1 MGASSGLP
9 QCPIAEEA
17 GGLPRLGVSR
27 CLLGEAVRYDGGHK
41 HDRFLTDVLGPHVL
55 FAPVCPEV
63 ECGLPV
69 PREAM
74 RLVGDAS
81 VPRLVTV
88 KSGQD
93 LTRRM
98 NDWADA
104 KVAEL
109 ACAGLSGFVFKY
121 GSPSSGM
128 SRVKVYPEGGG
139 APALKGRGIFAARLM
154 DTLPLLPVEDE
165 GRLNDPA
172 LRENFIERVFVM
184 HRWNKLLAAN
194 GGLGALVAFHTRHKL
209 LVMAHSVEHY
219 RALGRLVAQGAQM
232 PPAELRAAYISGLI
246 EALRLTATVKKHVNV
261 LSHVMGYFKR
271 ILSPDEKSELL
282 EVIDGYAREVLPLI
296 VPVTLLNHYVR
307 KFGEAYL
314 AEQWYLHPHPA
325 ELKLRNHV

>member
-1 MGASSGLP
+1 
-9 QCPIAEEA
+9 
-17 GGLPRLGVSR
+17 
-27 CLLGEAVRYDGGHK
+27 
-41 HDRFLTDVLGPHVL
+41 
-55 FAPVCPEV
+55 
-63 ECGLPV
+63 
-69 PREAM
+69 
-74 RLVGDAS
+74 
-81 VPRLVTV
+81 
-88 KSGQD
+88 
-93 LTRRM
+93 M
-98 NDWADA
+98 NDWANT

-109 ACAGLSGFVFKY
+109 ARAGLCGFVFKY

-139 APALKGRGIFAARLM
+139 APTLKGRGVFAARLM
-154 DTLPLLPVEDE
+154 DALPLLPVEDE
-165 GRLNDPA
+165 GRLNDPS

-194 GGLGALVAFHTRHKL
+194 AGLGALVAFHTRHKL

-219 RALGRLVAQGAQM
+219 RALGRLVAQGAGM
-232 PPAELRAAYISGLI
+232 VPAELRSVYLSSLMD
-246 EALRLTATVKKHVNV
+246 ALRLTATVKKHVNV

-271 ILSPDEKSELL
+271 ALSADEKSELL